1 MTDPILIGVD
11 WGSTNLRA
19 YLLGADGAV
28 IESRSDPRG
37 AGALKSNDYPAILE
51 ETVGDWMA
59 AGLPV
64 LICGMAGSRAGW
76 REARYQP
83 CPASLGLVASQ
94 LTKPV
99 VGSEIWIAPGVAW
112 SPGGVLLDVMRGEE
126 TQVFG
131 MGDLGSRTTTIAP
144 GTHSKWILVD
154 GGHIQTLKTYPTGE
168 LFAAI
173 QTSPLFGAA
182 LSSGYSKGSPFL
194 KGAERGLVDPAVTS
208 TLFSVRIERLAERL
222 SDASAA
228 EYLSGLLIG
237 SEVALASAAFK
248 NQKEDVIVVGQSG
261 LADLYSLVLY
271 HAGYAKTRQIDAQSA
286 TARGLWRIWN
296 AKP

>member
-1 MTDPILIGVD
+1 MTEPVLIGLD
-11 WGSTNLRA
+11 WGTTNLRA
-19 YLLGADGAV
+19 YLLGTDGAV

-37 AGALKSNDYPAILE
+37 AGALTSSDYPAVLQDA
-51 ETVGDWMA
+51 VGDWMA
-59 AGLPV
+59 AGLPA

-76 REARYQP
+76 REAPYQP
-83 CPASLGLVASQ
+83 CPASLEQVASQ

-99 VGSEIWIAPGVAW
+99 ARSGIWIVPGVAW
-112 SPGGVLLDVMRGEE
+112 APGGVLLDVMRGEE

-131 MGDLGSRTTTIAP
+131 VGDLGSRTTIIAP
-144 GTHSKWILVD
+144 GTHSKWIVVE
-154 GGHIQTLKTYPTGE
+154 GGDIQTLKTYPTGE

-237 SEVALASAAFK
+237 SEVALASATFE
-248 NQKEDVIVVGQSG
+248 NQKDDVIVVGQSG

-271 HAGYAKTRQIDAQSA
+271 HAGYAKSRQVDAESA
-286 TARGLWRIWN
+286 TARGLWRIWK
-296 AKP
+296 AEP